1 MTRCAYRVSGQSHL
15 LVQQSSLPGQAGAG
29 ILQIASLLRHTMRA
43 GAGPCQEEL
52 DQWCAAVKPG
62 EGRLANCLAGELS
75 VEGQAEHKGAKMSD
89 ACKKDLTT
97 FKLQRSTNI
106 NMDIPLAK
114 ACKVDA
120 EKHCA
125 NKYEVGVLPAQPP
138 TSERQPVLSLVSMR
152 SSCCKDSLQQ

>member
-1 MTRCAYRVSGQSHL
+1 MPILCQGSH
-15 LVQQSSLPGQAGAG
+15 SCWLPSQAGAG
-29 ILQIASLLRHTMRA
+29 TLHIAALLQHTVWA

-75 VEGQAEHKGAKMSD
+75 VEGQAGHKGAKISD
-89 ACKKDLTT
+89 ACKKDLTA
-97 FKLQRSTNI
+97 FRIQRSTNI

-114 ACKVDA
+114 ACKADA

-125 NKYEVGVLPAQPP
+125 NKYEVRAAITAP
-138 TSERQPVLSLVSMR
+138 TSESRLVPSRVSMR
-152 SSCCKDSLQQ
+152 FSCCEGESAAAARQP